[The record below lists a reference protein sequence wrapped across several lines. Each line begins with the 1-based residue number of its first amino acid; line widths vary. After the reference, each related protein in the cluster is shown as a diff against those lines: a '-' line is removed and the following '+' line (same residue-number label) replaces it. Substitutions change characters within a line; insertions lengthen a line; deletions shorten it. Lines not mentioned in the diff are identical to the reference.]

1 MLVFLWLYYSKF
13 YILGSIAVTYMLN
26 KTTDK
31 LYYPPLIINMV
42 SVLMLFILNKEA
54 RMYAIYF
61 NYLPIVI
68 TSIFMNFVVYIY
80 RRIKYR

>member
-1 MLVFLWLYYSKF
+1 MIVFLWLYYSKF

-42 SVLMLFILNKEA
+42 SVLMLLLINKEN

-61 NYLPIVI
+61 NYLPIVL
-68 TSIFMNFVVYIY
+68 TSILTNFVVYLY
-80 RRIKYR
+80 RNIKYR